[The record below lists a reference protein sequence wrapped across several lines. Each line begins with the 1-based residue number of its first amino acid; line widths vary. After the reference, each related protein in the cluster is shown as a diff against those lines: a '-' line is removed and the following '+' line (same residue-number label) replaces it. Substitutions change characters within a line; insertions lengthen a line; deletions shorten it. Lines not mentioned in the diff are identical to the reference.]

1 MAPGQRQIEAPGGSS
16 GDSYNFVTI
25 PTKSIGWWYRAKP
38 KWGPKVRNTYR
49 LPKRLPEG
57 TKYVVESAGQFVR
70 RFVELPNGRKIPLPS
85 RKAQP
90 CACGEG
96 ISIVPEQAVDA
107 TKTLA

>member
-1 MAPGQRQIEAPGGSS
+1 M
-16 GDSYNFVTI
+16 
-25 PTKSIGWWYRAKP
+25 
-38 KWGPKVRNTYR
+38 RNTYR

>member
-90 CACGEG
+90 CACGER

>member
-1 MAPGQRQIEAPGGSS
+1 
-16 GDSYNFVTI
+16 
-25 PTKSIGWWYRAKP
+25 
-38 KWGPKVRNTYR
+38 VRNTYR

-85 RKAQP
+85 RKVQP

>member
-1 MAPGQRQIEAPGGSS
+1 MAPGQRQIEAAGASA

-25 PTKSIGWWYRAKP
+25 RTKSIGWWYRAKP

-57 TKYVVESAGQFVR
+57 TKYIVESAGQFVR
-70 RFVELPNGRKIPLPS
+70 RFVELPNGRKIPLPT

-90 CACGEG
+90 CACGER

-107 TKTLA
+107 TETLA

>member
-90 CACGEG
+90 CACGER

-107 TKTLA
+107 TKTLV

>member
-1 MAPGQRQIEAPGGSS
+1 MAPGQRQIEAQGGSS

-85 RKAQP
+85 RKTQP
-90 CACGEG
+90 CACGER

>member
-25 PTKSIGWWYRAKP
+25 PTKRIGWWSRAKP
-38 KWGPKVRNTYR
+38 KWGPKVRNTYS
-49 LPKRLPEG
+49 LPKRPPEG
-57 TKYVVESAGQFVR
+57 TKYVVESADHFVR
-70 RFVELPNGRKIPLPS
+70 GFVELPNGRKIPLPS

-90 CACGEG
+90 CACGER